1 MEIIATLAIL
11 GLCYAVYIQY
21 KLNAKLN
28 DELHDIRTEIV
39 TIETKNNQLKETQNL
54 LVTVN
59 DELKRELDKEV
70 GKNSEIL
77 SQKKSS
83 ETKMGMISENI
94 LPILSQFPY
103 DSQNLRHLGSP
114 IDYIYF
120 DFENAEIIFLEVK
133 SGNAQES
140 KRQKIIKNAVTLG
153 KVFYE
158 EVRINQNGLKI
169 KRAVTKP

>member
-1 MEIIATLAIL
+1 MDLIAIAAIL
-11 GLCYAVYIQY
+11 GLCYAIYIQY
-21 KLNAKLN
+21 RLNSRLN
-28 DELHDIRTEIV
+28 NELHDIRTEIV
-39 TIETKNNQLKETQNL
+39 TIETQNKQLKENQEVL
-54 LVTVN
+54 ISSSE
-59 DELKRELDKEV
+59 ELKKELEKEIS
-70 GKNSEIL
+70 KNAEIL

-83 ETKMGMISENI
+83 ETKMGMVSENI

-120 DFENAEIIFLEVK
+120 DFENAELIFLEVK

-140 KRQKIIKNAVTLG
+140 KRQKIVKNAITAG

-158 EVRINQNGLKI
+158 EVRINQNGVKI
-169 KRAVTKP
+169 KRAQNKP